1 MVTNRKDNSLRRMGL
16 FVEGIGGQGN
26 GTHKVQDEVSFV
38 SVSVGV
44 SPNGRIVAENGDAVR
59 EWVEVNVNESGTNEP
74 NCSVNVGDGDGDGLR
89 RCD

>member
-1 MVTNRKDNSLRRMGL
+1 MGL

-44 SPNGRIVAENGDAVR
+44 SPNGRIVTKDSHAVR
-59 EWVEVNVNESGTNEP
+59 EWVEVNVGKAWAGLKVGDASF
-74 NCSVNVGDGDGDGLR
+74 NVGNIDGDFASRGD
-89 RCD
+89 